1 MPHSKRFK
9 FRGVSSLNFPEITK
23 ICLFLF
29 IPQVYPFFLQ
39 YPLSRN
45 LENYWRESVTVT
57 SVKLAQNGS
66 LTLASIWKPSYI
78 SCWSVLAQF
87 LTGWWNVPTG
97 GWKVKRKY
105 EFVGEGVHQVIEMER
120 HLEIL
125 VTNEVF
131 VVLQCQVC
139 LFCFFLSIKIFWI
152 EIRKVTTMSIN
163 CP

>member
-1 MPHSKRFK
+1 MLICACAISYRLVDEKLIK
-9 FRGVSSLNFPEITK
+9 K
-23 ICLFLF
+23 I
-29 IPQVYPFFLQ
+29 
-39 YPLSRN
+39 
-45 LENYWRESVTVT
+45 
-57 SVKLAQNGS
+57 
-66 LTLASIWKPSYI
+66 
-78 SCWSVLAQF
+78 
-87 LTGWWNVPTG
+87 
-97 GWKVKRKY
+97 Y

-152 EIRKVTTMSIN
+152 EIRKVTTKSIN